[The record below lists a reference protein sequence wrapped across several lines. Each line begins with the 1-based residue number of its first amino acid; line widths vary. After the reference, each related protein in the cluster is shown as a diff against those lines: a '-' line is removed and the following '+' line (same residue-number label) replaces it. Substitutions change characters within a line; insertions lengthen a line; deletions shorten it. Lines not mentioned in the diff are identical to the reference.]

1 MIIET
6 LALGPLQTNCYL
18 LAAGR
23 SRKAV
28 IIDPGDEE
36 AKIRGALAKHNLQPG
51 LVVNTHGHYDHIGC
65 DDKFGVEVCIHKDD
79 AASLKNPELN
89 LSRLLMSEYSIDTTV
104 RQLADGDRISSD
116 GIVLEVIHTPG
127 HTPGG
132 ISLLLKAPVNNI
144 VFSGDTLFYGGVGRT
159 DFPGASHKQLLSS
172 IKKKLLVLDDR
183 TIVYPGHG
191 PKSTIG
197 AEKTDNPFINST

>member
-1 MIIET
+1 MIIEA

-18 LAAGR
+18 LAAAR

-36 AKIRGALAKHNLQPG
+36 AKIRTALAKHNLQPG

-65 DDKFGVEVCIHKDD
+65 DDKFGIEVCIHKDD
-79 AASLKNPELN
+79 AALLKNPELN
-89 LSRLLMSEYSIDTTV
+89 LSRLLMSEYRVDTTI
-104 RQLADGDRISSD
+104 RELADGDRISSD

-132 ISLLLKAPVNNI
+132 ISLLLREPENNI

-159 DFPGASHKQLLSS
+159 DFPGASHKQLISS
-172 IKKKLLVLDDR
+172 IKKKLLVLDDD
-183 TIVYPGHG
+183 TVVYPGHG

-197 AEKTDNPFINST
+197 AEKMDNPFINST

>member
-6 LALGPLQTNCYL
+6 LALGPLQTNCYI
-18 LAAGR
+18 LAVTRG
-23 SRKAV
+23 RKAV

-36 AKIRGALAKHNLQPG
+36 AKIRGALAKHNLEPG

-65 DDKFGVEVCIHKDD
+65 DDKFGVVVCIHKDD

-89 LSRLLMSEYSIDTTV
+89 LSRLLMTEYSVNTTV
-104 RQLADGDRISSD
+104 RELTDGERICSD

-132 ISLLLKAPVNNI
+132 ISLLLKEPVNNI
-144 VFSGDTLFYGGVGRT
+144 VFSGDTLFCGGVGRT
-159 DFPGASHKQLLSS
+159 DFPGASHKQLVSS
-172 IKKKLLVLDDR
+172 IKKKLLVLDDK
-183 TIVYPGHG
+183 TIVLSGHG
-191 PKSTIG
+191 PKTTIA
-197 AEKTDNPFINST
+197 AEKTGNPFINSI

>member
-6 LALGPLQTNCYL
+6 LELGPLQTNCYL
-18 LAAGR
+18 LAVAGG
-23 SRKAV
+23 RKAV

-65 DDKFGVEVCIHKDD
+65 DDKFAVEVCIHKDD
-79 AASLKNPELN
+79 LASLKNPGIN
-89 LSRLLMSEYSIDTTV
+89 LSRLLMTEFSVNAPV
-104 RQLADGDRISSD
+104 RQLTDGERICSD

-132 ISLLLKAPVNNI
+132 ISLLLKAPINKI

-159 DFPGASHKQLLSS
+159 DFPGASHKQLVSS
-172 IKKKLLVLDDR
+172 IKKKLLVLDDL
-183 TIVYPGHG
+183 TVVLPGHG
-191 PKSTIG
+191 PKTTIA
-197 AEKTDNPFINST
+197 AEKRDNPFINSI